1 MKITVGTEDFLRILS
16 RTQGV
21 VDRRHSM
28 AILTNI
34 LLEAG
39 EADISAVATDLEVSL
54 KQTCP
59 AKVSEPGSAA
69 ISARKIFEIVR
80 EANADEIS
88 LETTENRWVTVS
100 YGRSK
105 FKLMGIDPGDHPG
118 MPAPGEAEVATIEL
132 AAGELSEMIGKTI
145 FAVSTD
151 DARSNLSGVHLDR
164 GSKKGSLRLVATDGH
179 RLALI
184 ERKVEGQAPKDGV
197 ILPRKGLA
205 EMAKLLA
212 EDTGKIKLSFSD
224 REALIDAGGCTLSMR
239 LVEGNFPD
247 YKQVVP
253 KEAPNIIRVGRD
265 ALLQSVRRVSLLSS
279 DRAHGVRFGISE
291 DRLEISASNPDLG
304 EAKEDLEVSYQ
315 GPEIEIGF
323 NARYLIEVLGVLP
336 EGGAIE
342 IGLGDQLSPGVLRGD
357 EPGYQY
363 VVMPMRI

>member
-39 EADISAVATDLEVSL
+39 KDEISAVATDLEVSL
-54 KQTCP
+54 KQACP
-59 AKVSEPGSAA
+59 AKVVEPGSAA
-69 ISARKIFEIVR
+69 VSARKIFEIVR

-88 LETTENRWVTVS
+88 VETTENRWVSVS
-100 YGRSK
+100 YGRSR
-105 FKLMGIDPGDHPG
+105 FRLMGIDPSDHPG
-118 MPAPGEAEVATIEL
+118 MPAPGTGESSTIEL
-132 AAGELSEMIGKTI
+132 EAGELSEMIGKTI
-145 FAVSTD
+145 FAVSSD
-151 DARSNLSGVHLDR
+151 DARSNLAGVHLSR
-164 GSKKGSLRLVATDGH
+164 GSKKSHLRLVATDGH
-179 RLALI
+179 RLAMI
-184 ERKVEGQAPKDGV
+184 DRKVNGEAPKDGV

-212 EDTGKIKLSFSD
+212 EDTGSVRLTLSE
-224 REALIDAGGCTLSMR
+224 REAQIEAGGCTLSMR
-239 LVEGNFPD
+239 VVEGTFPD

-253 KEAPNIIRVGRD
+253 KEAPNILRVGRD
-265 ALLQSVRRVSLLSS
+265 ALLHSVRRVSLLSS

-304 EAKEDLEVSYQ
+304 EATEDLEVAYQ
-315 GPEIEIGF
+315 GPQIEIGF
-323 NARYLIEVLGVLP
+323 NARYLLEVLAVLP
-336 EGGAIE
+336 EGGPVE
-342 IGLGDQLSPGVLRGD
+342 IGLGDQLSPGVLHGGD
-357 EPGYQY
+357 DSYQY